1 MKVTNKIGELIS
13 QIAEGEVFTINQLKL
28 QTSEYQA
35 AVKALGRMTGSGIVK
50 RVMPGKY
57 YKPEK
62 TPFGELKPSEEQLLR
77 PYLFN
82 NGKRIAYITGTSL
95 YNRMGLTTQV
105 PKTIKVA
112 SRDKRVITKVGEVVV
127 KPVKSYVE
135 VREANF
141 RLLEI
146 LDAIKD
152 FRVIPDLDK
161 GGGLKRL
168 KQLINV
174 LSNDDTDKLLRMSL
188 KYPPRVRAL
197 TGALLEN
204 IGFKME
210 RIKFLRTTL
219 NPLSV
224 YYFGITKAELP
235 ESETWKIL

>member
-1 MKVTNKIGELIS
+1 MTVTNKIEASIR
-13 QIAEGEVFTINQLKL
+13 QIANGEVFTINQLKL
-28 QTSEYQA
+28 ENGEYQA
-35 AVKALGRMTGSGIVK
+35 AVKALGRMTKIGAVK
-50 RVMPGKY
+50 RSMPGKY

-62 TPFGELKPSEEQLLR
+62 TTFGDLKPGEEQLLKL
-77 PYLFN
+77 YLFN

-95 YNRMGLTTQV
+95 YNKMGLTTQV
-105 PKTIKVA
+105 PATIKIA
-112 SRDKRVITKVGEVVV
+112 SYDKRVNTKVGAVDV
-127 KPVKSYVE
+127 KPAKSYVE

-152 FRVIPDLDK
+152 FRKIPDLDR
-161 GGGLKRL
+161 GAGLKRL
-168 KQLINV
+168 KQLIKT
-174 LSNDDTDKLLRMSL
+174 LCNDDIDKLLKISL

-210 RIKFLRTTL
+210 RLKILRSTL

-224 YYFGITKAELP
+224 YCFGITKAELP
-235 ESETWKIL
+235 ELETWNIL